1 MTALEAV
8 LALVAK
14 VDAGWEAHGAELR
27 KDSVCH
33 ENVFHLWAQT
43 KEKEELLAELAV
55 DLIRT
60 HGPAMLAMERDGE
73 LRQKIC
79 DLFGCGSEAR
89 SDSILLTNIRNVKNF
104 ADKLHAV
111 EQTFFMVPGEPD
123 EDYPE
128 DGPSDECLLNR
139 WGTNTEE
146 YVEQFRT
153 ALSAIGKVGS

>member
-8 LALVAK
+8 LEPCPFCGSVNVAPSTNGFEN
-14 VDAGWEAHGAELR
+14 DYIECENCGAAGPVSSRESKAAIAWNR
-27 KDSVCH
+27 
-33 ENVFHLWAQT
+33 
-43 KEKEELLAELAV
+43 
-55 DLIRT
+55 RT

-73 LRQKIC
+73 LRQKIGY
-79 DLFGCGSEAR
+79 LFGCGSEAR
-89 SDSILLTNIRNVKNF
+89 SDSILLTNIRNVKDF
-104 ADKLHAV
+104 ADKLDAV
-111 EQTFFMVPGEPD
+111 ERTFFMVPGEPD

-128 DGPSDECLLNR
+128 DGPADECLLNR